1 MVIAA
6 FLVSMRTG
14 RASAQY
20 IPIPNYTGIGAGQQ
34 FRNDLNNHLSGVS
47 TVAPRLVQLTFAQLP
62 QEQDGQLY
70 WCKDCQQTSP
80 CQSGGNGSLV
90 TGAQGQW
97 SCSTGGGS
105 GSAFPLGS
113 DVSAASHR
121 IESLAADQ
129 TAGDALSRGQ
139 SSLTALTVPT
149 AAFNMNSQKLQ
160 GLAVNTATGD
170 ALSQNQSKLTD
181 LAALTS
187 AYSVNGQKL
196 QALGAG
202 GVAGDAIAFA
212 QGNAQLKHNQPG
224 IAVASSSSGFS
235 SSVET
240 SQVITAP
247 TSIASGNALVAL
259 LSPVGAAAETWGTLP
274 AGWTQIGSNISNSSG
289 NGAVGGIFCKTATA
303 SEPGSYTFTWSS
315 AAFFL
320 GGIVQLAGTNCSQV
334 DASGA
339 SNNSNAAGVTVT
351 APALSTTHENDF
363 VIAAGS
369 QYGGGRVGPSL
380 GTTIWNQTSNSN
392 AAVGFVDAYPPTPA
406 LTFAGTAAANA
417 MVALDVAFYPTS
429 TITAAPILHGSSGGT
444 VNDLAGSL
452 NGTINV
458 QSATVPIATSAGLTL
473 AMGAT
478 GDGNH
483 DDTAAIQNAVDA
495 ACGMTSYAGTAMYV
509 HNGMARVLL
518 PYTGATSC
526 YKITQPIRVF
536 CGGLDFG
543 SDPHSNGWGQHAK
556 LCPNFA
562 GPAVVVE
569 SPTAQNL
576 SYATSLVT
584 GTGNSYNT
592 ATGGSGSTDLV
603 LSDWLNSRLVNFNSD
618 SAFGVELVMNISSLG
633 STGQLFEWDTA
644 ASPGGSNVVGNDPRV
659 VRLAC
664 DSSGHTIC
672 LIRTTTSGTVQG
684 TSTDT
689 GCTLNVQHTM
699 SIDWNGSNLY
709 CFRDGVEVVGPLT
722 AAGSLY
728 TATASGSGFLNV
740 AEEPELNIGY
750 WPDTHPLNA
759 GGVVGK
765 LDAINIANVALHTA
779 AYTPATV
786 KPTVNANTQL
796 LINFEGNC
804 TTTGQ
809 TGCSPD
815 SMQLAHTGVFN
826 DGSGQMNVFLP
837 VRGVNGGAS
846 VPNVH
851 LHDLELCPGNNS
863 SGNDGLFA
871 IWAQQSEFDHLSC
884 ANANSQAFNFF
895 DNDWEDYVHDDQ
907 ASGDAHAVGFDFG
920 TAYNES
926 HDATL
931 FDQGGHVMSVSNGNG
946 GTFDEDF
953 RHATDGYEVYDWIY
967 NATKFTLIWPFTD
980 IESGAPYH
988 LANFH
993 IDNTSFGSTIIDGQY
1008 NTRNGAPYLDVWGG
1022 YPVTVMG
1029 SQFDVFGASA
1039 AAAEVFN
1046 HVDAQGNSH
1055 YPKGPDVLI
1064 NDLVSDL
1071 SHSYGGTEIPL
1082 SNPAGW
1088 VLDLGDFNGGD
1099 AKAVYHGTVAS
1110 GAPAA
1115 PTCNAGIDGHTFR
1128 VSDANSTC
1136 TAGNAY
1142 TSGGTGRCEV
1152 SCKNSVPGY
1161 VYTGAIW

>member
-1 MVIAA
+1 MKSADLTSINDGRSGRGLERYAA
-6 FLVSMRTG
+6 IVMIITACLVFLQTG
-14 RASAQY
+14 LVGAQY

-34 FRNDLNNHLSGVS
+34 FRNDLNNHLSGVA

-70 WCKDCQQTSP
+70 WCKDCQRTSP
-80 CQSGGNGSLV
+80 CQNGGTGSLAV
-90 TGAQGQW
+90 GAQGQW
-97 SCSTGGGS
+97 SCSTGGS
-105 GSAFPLGS
+105 GGNAFPLGS
-113 DVSAASHR
+113 DVSAAAHR
-121 IESLAADQ
+121 IESLATDQ

-139 SSLTALTVPT
+139 SSLTALAAPT
-149 AAFNMNSQKLQ
+149 AALNMNSQKLQ
-160 GLAVNTATGD
+160 GLAANTVAGD

-196 QALGAG
+196 QALAAGAI
-202 GVAGDAIAFA
+202 AGDAIAFA
-212 QGNAQLKHNQPG
+212 QGNAQLKHNQLG
-224 IAVASSSSGFS
+224 IAVVSSSSALS
-235 SSVET
+235 SSTET
-240 SQVITAP
+240 SQAITAP
-247 TSIASGNALVAL
+247 ASIASGNALVAMVT
-259 LSPVGAAAETWGTLP
+259 PVGAATQTWGTLP
-274 AGWTQIGSNISNSSG
+274 TGWSQIGGNISNSAG
-289 NGAVGGIFCKTATA
+289 NGAVGAIFCKTATG
-303 SEPGSYTFTWSS
+303 SEPSSYTFTWNN

-320 GGIVQLAGTNCSQV
+320 GGIVQLTGTNCSQV
-334 DASGA
+334 EVSGGGNAGNASGQSVA
-339 SNNSNAAGVTVT
+339 
-351 APALSTTHENDF
+351 APALTTTHENDF

-369 QYGGGRVGPSL
+369 QYGGGKITPSM
-380 GTTIWNQTSNSN
+380 GTTIWNQVSNSN
-392 AAVGFVDAYPPTPA
+392 AVVGFVDSYPPTPT
-406 LTFAGTAAANA
+406 LTFSGTAAANA
-417 MVALDVAFYPTS
+417 MVAMDVAFYPIS
-429 TITAAPILHGSSGGT
+429 TITAAPILHGSSGGA

-458 QSATVPIATSAGLTL
+458 QSATVPIATGAGLTV

-495 ACGMTSYAGTAMYV
+495 ACGMTTYAGTAMYV
-509 HNGMARVLL
+509 HNGMARVFL

-526 YKITQPIRVF
+526 YKVTQPIRLF

-562 GPAVVVE
+562 GPAVVAE

-603 LSDWLNSRLVNFNSD
+603 LSDWLNSRLVNFNSNN
-618 SAFGVELVMNISSLG
+618 AFGVEMAVNLTGLG

-644 ASPGGSNVVGNDPRV
+644 ASPGGSNVVGSDPRV

-672 LIRTTTSGTVQG
+672 LIRTTVSGTVQG

-689 GCTLNVQHTM
+689 GCSLSATHTM
-699 SIDWNGSNLY
+699 SIDWDGSHLY
-709 CFRDGVEVVGPLT
+709 CFRDGLEVVGPLT
-722 AAGSLY
+722 ASGSLY
-728 TATASGSGFLNV
+728 TTTASGSGFLNV
-740 AEEPELNIGY
+740 SEEPELNIGY

-779 AYTPATV
+779 AYTPSTL

-851 LHDLELCPGNNS
+851 LHDLELCAGNNN

-871 IWAQQSEFDHLSC
+871 IWAQ
-884 ANANSQAFNFF
+884 
-895 DNDWEDYVHDDQ
+895 
-907 ASGDAHAVGFDFG
+907 
-920 TAYNES
+920 
-926 HDATL
+926 
-931 FDQGGHVMSVSNGNG
+931 
-946 GTFDEDF
+946 
-953 RHATDGYEVYDWIY
+953 
-967 NATKFTLIWPFTD
+967 
-980 IESGAPYH
+980 
-988 LANFH
+988 
-993 IDNTSFGSTIIDGQY
+993 
-1008 NTRNGAPYLDVWGG
+1008 
-1022 YPVTVMG
+1022 
-1029 SQFDVFGASA
+1029 
-1039 AAAEVFN
+1039 
-1046 HVDAQGNSH
+1046 
-1055 YPKGPDVLI
+1055 
-1064 NDLVSDL
+1064 
-1071 SHSYGGTEIPL
+1071 
-1082 SNPAGW
+1082 
-1088 VLDLGDFNGGD
+1088 
-1099 AKAVYHGTVAS
+1099 
-1110 GAPAA
+1110 
-1115 PTCNAGIDGHTFR
+1115 
-1128 VSDANSTC
+1128 
-1136 TAGNAY
+1136 
-1142 TSGGTGRCEV
+1142 
-1152 SCKNSVPGY
+1152 
-1161 VYTGAIW
+1161 